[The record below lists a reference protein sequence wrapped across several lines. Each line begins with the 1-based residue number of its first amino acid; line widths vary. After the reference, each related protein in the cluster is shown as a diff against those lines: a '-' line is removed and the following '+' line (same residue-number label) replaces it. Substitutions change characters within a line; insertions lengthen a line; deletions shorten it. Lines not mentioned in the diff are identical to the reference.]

1 MSLRCGLAAEVTW
14 ALDVLNILLFDDQTV
29 VYFGLHHMPGLL
41 EALIEHLRR
50 GLINMF
56 DICSELELGRDDEA
70 TGANKRVKAE
80 QHDDTDRPWYLRPPP
95 SPTLEL
101 DLGKLEEDDP
111 NNKEEVLKGSEDFTL
126 VTKTG
131 KIVKFVKRDGEL
143 FMREGIREWD
153 KWEGFSSGVD
163 T

>member
-1 MSLRCGLAAEVTW
+1 MNISLFFSCYSLVLIPNFYLLLHRCGLAAEVTW

-70 TGANKRVKAE
+70 TGANKRVKVVAV
-80 QHDDTDRPWYLRPPP
+80 
-95 SPTLEL
+95 
-101 DLGKLEEDDP
+101 ED
-111 NNKEEVLKGSEDFTL
+111 
-126 VTKTG
+126 
-131 KIVKFVKRDGEL
+131 
-143 FMREGIREWD
+143 
-153 KWEGFSSGVD
+153 
-163 T
+163 

>member
-1 MSLRCGLAAEVTW
+1 MAAEVTW

-70 TGANKRVKAE
+70 TGANKRVKVS
-80 QHDDTDRPWYLRPPP
+80 QVSSR
-95 SPTLEL
+95 
-101 DLGKLEEDDP
+101 
-111 NNKEEVLKGSEDFTL
+111 L
-126 VTKTG
+126 V
-131 KIVKFVKRDGEL
+131 V
-143 FMREGIREWD
+143 
-153 KWEGFSSGVD
+153 GVGV
-163 T
+163 